1 MAQKQLNE
9 LLCSKVTKSRQ
20 QGINSVTSSRKVKTV
35 PPSIVKKDK
44 QKHSGS
50 VAMIFVKTDRS
61 IVSPTDGSHLELQTA
76 KSQINNENKQS
87 VVSAFESNNDTTEQL
102 KIEPVTPVDVK
113 DINSAMNDLNNQER
127 ERLKQVKSPKLH
139 LIRSTLSRHSQL
151 QTPNQLN
158 LSMKNT
164 LTKYQTHGANAPT
177 TPKANLRK
185 VHEVSL
191 NIRKADTEFQN

>member
-20 QGINSVTSSRKVKTV
+20 QGINSVTSSRKIKTI

-113 DINSAMNDLNNQER
+113 DINSAMNDLNN
-127 ERLKQVKSPKLH
+127 
-139 LIRSTLSRHSQL
+139 
-151 QTPNQLN
+151 
-158 LSMKNT
+158 
-164 LTKYQTHGANAPT
+164 
-177 TPKANLRK
+177 
-185 VHEVSL
+185 
-191 NIRKADTEFQN
+191 